1 MFILKNVYREEAG
14 NDGAGAGGT
23 ADSGA
28 AAAGTGAVSLNSDN
42 WKDFVSE
49 DLRSS
54 DSLSKF
60 TNLDALAKSYI
71 NAESM
76 IGKDKIV
83 MPETEEQWGETYNR
97 LGRPESSDAYAL
109 QKIEGIDLD
118 GDFISGFKNT
128 AHASGL
134 SQKQVSEM
142 FGWYNSMAKGILDSD
157 KSSAEIAQVDAENA
171 LRSEWGERYN
181 SNLEIAKRSAAEYGG
196 DDFVNFMN
204 SAGLDK
210 NPAMLKFLSKVGQT
224 ISEDNLEGNGQT
236 GGGTPDQIREEID
249 TIMGSTAYQSKADP
263 SHNASVKKVQALF
276 NRLHSAAA

>member
-1 MFILKNVYREEAG
+1 MFILKNVYREEADS
-14 NDGAGAGGT
+14 DGTGTGGA

-28 AAAGTGAVSLNSDN
+28 PVDTGAVSLNSDN

-49 DLRSS
+49 DLRGS

-71 NAESM
+71 NAEKM
-76 IGKDKIV
+76 IGRDKIAI
-83 MPETEEQWGETYNR
+83 PQSDEDWNTAYNA

-109 QKIEGIDLD
+109 EKMDGIDLD
-118 GDFISGFKNT
+118 GDFIAGFKNT
-128 AHASGL
+128 AHSSGL

-142 FGWYNSMAKGILDSD
+142 FGWYNSMAKGIMDSD

-196 DDFVNFMN
+196 DDFVEFMN

>member
-1 MFILKNVYREEAG
+1 MFTLKNVYREEAG
-14 NDGAGAGGT
+14 SDGDGTGGA

-28 AAAGTGAVSLNSDN
+28 PADTGAVSLSSEN

-60 TNLDALAKSYI
+60 TSLDALAKSYV
-71 NAESM
+71 NAEKM
-76 IGKDKIV
+76 IGRDKIAI
-83 MPETEEQWGETYNR
+83 PQSDEDWDTAYNA
-97 LGRPESSDAYAL
+97 LGRPENSDAYAL
-109 QKIEGIDLD
+109 DKVDGIELD
-118 GDFISGFKNT
+118 GDFINGFKNT

-142 FGWYNSMAKGILDSD
+142 FGWYNSMAKGIMDSD

-171 LRSEWGERYN
+171 LRNEWGERYN

-196 DDFVNFMN
+196 DDFVEFMN

-236 GGGTPDQIREEID
+236 GGGTPDQIREEIE

-263 SHNASVKKVQALF
+263 SHNSSVKKVQALF